1 MKVLNIVRSEP
12 DEMIQKF
19 VEAFS
24 ENNKDTV
31 VALYKKDIDWDD
43 VVDDIFDHDRVI
55 CWW

>member
-1 MKVLNIVRSEP
+1 MKVLNIIRSEP

-24 ENNKDTV
+24 ENNKDKV
-31 VALYKKDIDWDD
+31 VALYKKDIDWDE
-43 VVDDIFDHDRVI
+43 VVDNIFDHDKVI